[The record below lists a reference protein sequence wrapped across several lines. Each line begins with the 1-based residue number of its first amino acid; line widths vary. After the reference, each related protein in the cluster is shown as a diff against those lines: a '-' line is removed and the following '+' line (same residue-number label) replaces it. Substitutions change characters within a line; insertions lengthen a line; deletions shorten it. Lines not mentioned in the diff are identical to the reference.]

1 MSRGKQP
8 KLSSQRRHLLEPHDA
23 GTHTQEEL
31 AELPDVLF
39 GLRVMRKPLGR
50 IQHPRPC
57 CVAALLMT

>member
-8 KLSSQRRHLLEPHDA
+8 KLSASQRRHLLEPHDA

-39 GLRVMRKPLGR
+39 GLRVMRKPLGCFYGC
-50 IQHPRPC
+50 QGAT
-57 CVAALLMT
+57 AALRSR